1 MKIKLTALCLLTA
14 ASLGVTG
21 GCKEK
26 SPAEK
31 AVDKV
36 KGTTEKVSDAVTD
49 GIKSVGKGA
58 ENAYDKTKD
67 AVKGGAQAVTDGV
80 KKGVEKTGEA
90 FDKAGEKVK
99 EIGK

>member
-1 MKIKLTALCLLTA
+1 MNLERTALCLLMA
-14 ASLGVTG
+14 ASLVLIG

-26 SPAEK
+26 SSTEK

-36 KGTTEKVSDAVTD
+36 KGTAEKASDTVTD

-58 ENAYDKTKD
+58 GNAYDKTKD
-67 AVKGGAQAVTDGV
+67 AVKDGAQAVTDGV

-90 FDKAGEKVK
+90 FDKAGEKIK
-99 EIGK
+99 ELGK